1 MLLSRRPNLPRL
13 PLIDPADAS
22 EEVRTVFDRFMRTR
36 GNIPN
41 MFRTTAVRPKI
52 MLTMEAHMQAIF
64 TSGTVDLALKE
75 MCAVRT
81 SANNKCAY

>member
-1 MLLSRRPNLPRL
+1 MPRI
-13 PLIDPADAS
+13 PVTDPADAS
-22 EEVRTVFDRFMRTR
+22 PQVAEVFDRFMKAR

-41 MFRTTAVRPKI
+41 MFRTTAVRPEI
-52 MLTMEAHMQAIF
+52 MISMDAHMRAIF
-64 TSGTVDLALKE
+64 NTGTVEFALKE

>member
-1 MLLSRRPNLPRL
+1 MPPRI
-13 PLIDPADAS
+13 PVTDPEEVPADVKA
-22 EEVRTVFDRFMRTR
+22 VFDRFMKAR

-41 MFRTTAVRPKI
+41 MFRTVARRPEI
-52 MLTMEAHMQAIF
+52 MLTMEAHMNAVF
-64 TSGTVDLALKE
+64 SKGTVEFALKE

>member
-1 MLLSRRPNLPRL
+1 MPPRIPVTDPNEVSP
-13 PLIDPADAS
+13 
-22 EEVRTVFDRFMRTR
+22 EVRAVFDRFMRVR

-41 MFRTTAVRPKI
+41 MFRTVARRPEI
-52 MLTMEAHMQAIF
+52 MLTMEAHMAAILNQ
-64 TSGTVDLALKE
+64 GTVEFTIKE

>member
-1 MLLSRRPNLPRL
+1 MARL
-13 PLIDPADAS
+13 PLTNPDEAS
-22 EEVRTVFDRFMRTR
+22 PEVREVFDRFMKAR

-41 MFRTTAVRPKI
+41 MFRTTAVRPEI
-52 MLTMEAHMQAIF
+52 MLTMEAHMRAIF
-64 TSGTVDLALKE
+64 NTGTVPFALKE

>member
-1 MLLSRRPNLPRL
+1 MPRL
-13 PLIDPADAS
+13 SLVDPNDTS
-22 EEVRTVFDRFMRTR
+22 DEVRSVFDRFMKTR

-64 TSGTVDLALKE
+64 TSGTVDFALKE

>member
-1 MLLSRRPNLPRL
+1 MPPRMLVTNPE
-13 PLIDPADAS
+13 DAPPK
-22 EEVRTVFDRFMRTR
+22 VREVFDRFMKVR

-41 MFRTTAVRPKI
+41 MFRTTSRRPEI
-52 MLTMEAHMQAIF
+52 MLTMEAHMQAVF
-64 TSGTVDLALKE
+64 TTGTVEFALKE